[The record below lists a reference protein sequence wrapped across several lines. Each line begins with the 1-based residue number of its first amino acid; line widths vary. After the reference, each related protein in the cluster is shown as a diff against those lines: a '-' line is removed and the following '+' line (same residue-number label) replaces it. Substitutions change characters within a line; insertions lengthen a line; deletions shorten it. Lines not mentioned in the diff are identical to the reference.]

1 MIKLPSKRSKKWFLV
16 FLLTILIN
24 AVLMILGYVVAHLV
38 NGSTPFNGV
47 MFVILF
53 FASILLLIF
62 SVIGFFGGKY
72 TFFYANFTIA
82 FGSFIAGAYITE
94 DFAGWEYLSS
104 VLMLFLYT
112 GIGLIAGIVFDFFYR
127 KKEYISLEEKSS
139 VKINKLFIA
148 IISVLLLYP
157 IFEFFFL
164 N

>member
-1 MIKLPSKRSKKWFLV
+1 MLKLPSKRSKRWFLI

-24 AVLMILGYVVAHLV
+24 AVLMIFGYVVANLV
-38 NGSTPFNGV
+38 NGGNPFNGA
-47 MFVILF
+47 MFIILF

-72 TFFYANFTIA
+72 TFFYANFTLA

-112 GIGLIAGIVFDFFYR
+112 GIGLIAGIIFDFFYR
-127 KKEYISLEEKSS
+127 KKEYDNIEEKSS

-148 IISVLLLYP
+148 IISILLLYP
-157 IFEFFFL
+157 IFEFFFI